1 MSGISEWLADRLKT
15 TLLIVCLLLSGC
27 SSLTSLYFYPQTVW
41 IQTPEALGLE
51 YQDVWLAAADG
62 TELHGW
68 WLPGQSP
75 DKHLPGQPLA
85 EDNEQQAASDLVVL
99 FLHGNAENVS
109 SHVRNVEW
117 LPPLGVSVF
126 ALDYRGF
133 GASQGEALMP
143 SVLQDVEAAAIWLKT
158 HFPDKKLVVLGQS
171 MGAALAVNFVAAAQ
185 DRYQIQALVL
195 DAPFA
200 GFPQIAR
207 SALTSTWLGWIF
219 VPFTWLIPADW
230 NPVDKA
236 SKITIP
242 TLVMHSPYD
251 QVIPYEQGQAVF
263 QQLGGERC
271 WLDSRGGHIATF
283 SFLTLRQSALSFI
296 EQKKCIGQAAFYR
309 GWALEN
315 HYDCANR

>member
-1 MSGISEWLADRLKT
+1 MSGISEWLYGHLKT
-15 TLLIVCLLLSGC
+15 TLLIASLLLSGC

-51 YQDVWLAAADG
+51 YQDVWLTAADG

-68 WLPGQSP
+68 WLPGQPQSKSSSGQQLV
-75 DKHLPGQPLA
+75 DKNG
-85 EDNEQQAASDLVVL
+85 QQAASDLVVL

-117 LPPLGVSVF
+117 LPPLGVGVF

-133 GASQGEALMP
+133 GASQGKAIMP
-143 SVLQDVEAAAIWLKT
+143 SVLQDVEAAAIWLKA

-185 DRYQIQALVL
+185 EQYAIQALVL

-200 GFPQIAR
+200 GFPEVAR
-207 SALTSTWLGWIF
+207 SAFTSTWLGWIF
-219 VPFTWLIPADW
+219 VPFTWLIPDDW
-230 NPVDKA
+230 DPVDKA
-236 SKITIP
+236 SAVTIP

-251 QVIPYEQGQAVF
+251 QVIPYEQGRAVF
-263 QQLGGERC
+263 TQLAGDRC
-271 WLDSRGGHIATF
+271 WLETSGPHIT
-283 SFLTLRQSALSFI
+283 SFNQVKNRLVSQLFMERQSCAEATPALGS
-296 EQKKCIGQAAFYR
+296 G
-309 GWALEN
+309 
-315 HYDCANR
+315 

>member
-1 MSGISEWLADRLKT
+1 MSGISERLSNRLKT
-15 TLLIVCLLLSGC
+15 TLLIACLLLSGC
-27 SSLTSLYFYPQTVW
+27 NSLTSLYFYPQTVW

-51 YQDVWLAAADG
+51 YQDVWLTAADG

-68 WLPGQSP
+68 WLPGQSQS
-75 DKHLPGQPLA
+75 KHLPGQPLA
-85 EDNEQQAASDLVVL
+85 EDNEQQAVSDLVVL

-117 LPPLGVSVF
+117 LPPLGVGVF

-133 GASQGEALMP
+133 GASQGEAIMP

-185 DRYQIQALVL
+185 DQYEIQALVL

-230 NPVDKA
+230 NPADKA

-271 WLDSRGGHIATF
+271 WLETSGPHITSFNQEKNRLISQLFLKQQSCAEATP
-283 SFLTLRQSALSFI
+283 ALGS
-296 EQKKCIGQAAFYR
+296 G
-309 GWALEN
+309 
-315 HYDCANR
+315 